1 MTGSIQRIAGT
12 TKLPFSTAVR
22 VGSMLYLSG
31 QLGIDTATGRLVP
44 GGIEAETDQALKN
57 IEQVLLSLR
66 SNKQHII
73 RCEVFLADFEEF
85 ASINRAYANFFDG
98 DDLPA
103 RSAVAVS
110 GMALDARVEIQA
122 IACTPD

>member
-31 QLGIDTATGRLVP
+31 QLGIDVATGRLVP

-85 ASINRAYANFFDG
+85 ASMNRAYANFFDG

>member
-31 QLGIDTATGRLVP
+31 QLGNDAATGRHVP

-85 ASINRAYANFFDG
+85 ASMNRAYANFFDG

>member
-31 QLGIDTATGRLVP
+31 QLGIEATTGGLVP
-44 GGIEAETDQALKN
+44 GGIAAETDQALKN

-73 RCEVFLADFEEF
+73 RCEVFLADFGEF
-85 ASINRAYANFFDG
+85 AAMNKAYANFFAG

>member
-31 QLGIDTATGRLVP
+31 QLGIDAATGRLVP
-44 GGIEAETDQALKN
+44 GGIEAETDHALKN

-85 ASINRAYANFFDG
+85 ASMNRAYANFFDG

>member
-22 VGSMLYLSG
+22 VGSVLYLSG
-31 QLGIDTATGRLVP
+31 QLGIDAATGRLVP

-85 ASINRAYANFFDG
+85 ASMNRAYANFFDG

-122 IACTPD
+122 IACSPD

>member
-31 QLGIDTATGRLVP
+31 QLGIDAATGRLVP

-85 ASINRAYANFFDG
+85 ASMNRAYANFFDG

-122 IACTPD
+122 IASTPD

>member
-31 QLGIDTATGRLVP
+31 QLGIAAATGRLVP

-85 ASINRAYANFFDG
+85 ASMNRAYANFFDG

>member
-1 MTGSIQRIAGT
+1 M
-12 TKLPFSTAVR
+12 
-22 VGSMLYLSG
+22 
-31 QLGIDTATGRLVP
+31 P

-73 RCEVFLADFEEF
+73 RCEVFLADFGEF
-85 ASINRAYANFFDG
+85 AAMNKAYANFFDG

>member
-31 QLGIDTATGRLVP
+31 QLGIDAATGRLVP

-73 RCEVFLADFEEF
+73 RCEVFLANFEEF
-85 ASINRAYANFFDG
+85 ASMNKAYANFFDG

>member
-12 TKLPFSTAVR
+12 TKLPFATAVR
-22 VGSMLYLSG
+22 VGSILYLSG
-31 QLGIDTATGRLVP
+31 QLGIDATTGRLVP

-57 IEQVLLSLR
+57 IEQVLLSFR

-73 RCEVFLADFEEF
+73 RCEVFLADFGEF
-85 ASINRAYANFFDG
+85 AAMNKAYANFFDG

>member
-57 IEQVLLSLR
+57 IEQVLLSIR

-85 ASINRAYANFFDG
+85 ASMNKAYANFFDG

>member
-85 ASINRAYANFFDG
+85 ASLNRAYANFFDG

>member
-31 QLGIDTATGRLVP
+31 QLGIDATTGRLVP

-85 ASINRAYANFFDG
+85 ASMNKAYANFFDG
-98 DDLPA
+98 DHLPA

>member
-12 TKLPFSTAVR
+12 IKLPFSTAVR

-31 QLGIDTATGRLVP
+31 QLGIDAATGRLVP

-73 RCEVFLADFEEF
+73 RCEVFLADFGEF
-85 ASINRAYANFFDG
+85 AAMNKAYANFFDG

-103 RSAVAVS
+103 RSAVAVN

>member
-1 MTGSIQRIAGT
+1 MTGSIQRIAVT

-31 QLGIDTATGRLVP
+31 QLGIDAATGRLVP

-85 ASINRAYANFFDG
+85 ASMNRAYVNFFDG

>member
-31 QLGIDTATGRLVP
+31 QLGIDAATGRLVP

-73 RCEVFLADFEEF
+73 RCEVILADFEEF
-85 ASINRAYANFFDG
+85 ASMNKAYANFFDG

-122 IACTPD
+122 IACTPE

>member
-31 QLGIDTATGRLVP
+31 QLGIDATTGRLVP

-85 ASINRAYANFFDG
+85 ASMNRAYANYFDG

>member
-31 QLGIDTATGRLVP
+31 QLGIEATTGGLVS
-44 GGIEAETDQALKN
+44 GGIAAETDQALKN

-85 ASINRAYANFFDG
+85 ASMNRAYANFFDG

-103 RSAVAVS
+103 RSAVAVR

>member
-1 MTGSIQRIAGT
+1 MAGSIQRIAGT

-31 QLGIDTATGRLVP
+31 QLGIDAATGRLVP

-85 ASINRAYANFFDG
+85 ASMNKAYANFFDG

>member
-31 QLGIDTATGRLVP
+31 QLGIDAATGRLVP

-85 ASINRAYANFFDG
+85 ASMNRAYANFFDV

-110 GMALDARVEIQA
+110 GMALDARMEIQA

>member
-1 MTGSIQRIAGT
+1 MTGSILRIAGT

-31 QLGIDTATGRLVP
+31 QLGIDAATGRLVP

-85 ASINRAYANFFDG
+85 ASMNKAYANFFDG

>member
-57 IEQVLLSLR
+57 IEQVLLSIR

-85 ASINRAYANFFDG
+85 ASMNRAYANFFDG

>member
-31 QLGIDTATGRLVP
+31 QLGIDATTGRLVP

-85 ASINRAYANFFDG
+85 ASMNRAYANFFDG

>member
-1 MTGSIQRIAGT
+1 MTGSLQRIAGT

-85 ASINRAYANFFDG
+85 ASMNRAYANFFDG

>member
-12 TKLPFSTAVR
+12 AKLPFSTAVR

-31 QLGIDTATGRLVP
+31 QLGIDATTGRLVP

-85 ASINRAYANFFDG
+85 ASMNRAYANFFDG

>member
-31 QLGIDTATGRLVP
+31 QLGIDAATGRLVP

-85 ASINRAYANFFDG
+85 ASMNRAYANFFDG

>member
-31 QLGIDTATGRLVP
+31 QLGIDAATGRLVP

-85 ASINRAYANFFDG
+85 ASMNKAYANFFDG

>member
-31 QLGIDTATGRLVP
+31 QLGIDAATGRLVP

-85 ASINRAYANFFDG
+85 AAMNKAYANFFDE

>member
-31 QLGIDTATGRLVP
+31 QLGIDAATGRLVP
-44 GGIEAETDQALKN
+44 GVIEAETDQALKN

-85 ASINRAYANFFDG
+85 ASMNSAYANFFDG

>member
-31 QLGIDTATGRLVP
+31 QLGIDAATGRLVP

-57 IEQVLLSLR
+57 IEQVLVSLR

-85 ASINRAYANFFDG
+85 ASMNRAYANFFDG

>member
-85 ASINRAYANFFDG
+85 ASMNKAYANFFDG

>member
-31 QLGIDTATGRLVP
+31 QLGIDAATGRLVP

-85 ASINRAYANFFDG
+85 ASMNKAYANFFDG
-98 DDLPA
+98 GDLPA

>member
-31 QLGIDTATGRLVP
+31 QLGIDAATGRLVP

-57 IEQVLLSLR
+57 IEQVLLSIR

-85 ASINRAYANFFDG
+85 ASMNKAYANFFDG

>member
-31 QLGIDTATGRLVP
+31 QLGIEATTGGLVP

-85 ASINRAYANFFDG
+85 ASMNRAYANFFDG

>member
-31 QLGIDTATGRLVP
+31 QLGIDATTGRLVP

-73 RCEVFLADFEEF
+73 RCEVFLADFGEF
-85 ASINRAYANFFDG
+85 AAMNKAYANFFDG

-110 GMALDARVEIQA
+110 GMALDARVEIQV

>member
-31 QLGIDTATGRLVP
+31 QLGIDAATGRLVP

-85 ASINRAYANFFDG
+85 ASMNKAYANFFDG

-122 IACTPD
+122 IASTPD

>member
-85 ASINRAYANFFDG
+85 ASMNRAYANFFDG

>member
-31 QLGIDTATGRLVP
+31 QLGIDATTGRLVP

-85 ASINRAYANFFDG
+85 ASMNKAYANFFDG

>member
-22 VGSMLYLSG
+22 VDSMLYLSG
-31 QLGIDTATGRLVP
+31 QLGIDSASGRLVP
-44 GGIEAETDQALKN
+44 GGIEAETVQALKN
-57 IEQVLLSLR
+57 IEQVLLSLQ
-66 SNKQHII
+66 SDKQHII
-73 RCEVFLADFEEF
+73 RCEVFLADFAEF
-85 ASINRAYANFFDG
+85 ASMNKAYADFFDVSY
-98 DDLPA
+98 LPA

-122 IACTPD
+122 LAYCAD

>member
-22 VGSMLYLSG
+22 VESMLYLSG
-31 QLGIDTATGRLVP
+31 QLGIDATTGRLVP

-85 ASINRAYANFFDG
+85 ASMNRAYANFFDG

-122 IACTPD
+122 IACSPD